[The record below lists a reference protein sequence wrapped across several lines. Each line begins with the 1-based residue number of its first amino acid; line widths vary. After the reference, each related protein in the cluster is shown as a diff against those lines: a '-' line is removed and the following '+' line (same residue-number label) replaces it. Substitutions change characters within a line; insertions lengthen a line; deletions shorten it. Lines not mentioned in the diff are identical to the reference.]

1 MGVLTRIGEL
11 IKAFSVPQQ
20 EIEGQDEISIDK
32 LGRIPDDDEHPVIE
46 DEKLT
51 YKVEEI
57 EDKRI
62 KYVKVCRNMNEETE
76 EEEEEK

>member
-1 MGVLTRIGEL
+1 M
-11 IKAFSVPQQ
+11 
-20 EIEGQDEISIDK
+20 EIPEGDYETLSGYLIDK

-62 KYVKVCRNMNEETE
+62 KYIKVCRNMNEETE
-76 EEEEEK
+76 EKEEEK